1 VYPKRA
7 AVRTTGRAADGSI
20 IIVVATDA
28 PLDSNR
34 LHDIAKR
41 ATMGLA
47 RTGAT
52 SHTSSGDLFIAF
64 STTHVYPRAGGIT
77 GPPLET
83 DEDRIDALFSATVDA
98 TEAAIDDAIF
108 SARTMTGASG
118 ITLYGL
124 PYERVK
130 PLLR

>member
-1 VYPKRA
+1 
-7 AVRTTGRAADGSI
+7 
-20 IIVVATDA
+20 VVATDA

-77 GPPLET
+77 GPALET

-108 SARTMTGASG
+108 SARTMTGAGG